1 MNGSGQSRTGC
12 LWRPVRGCPVHPQ
25 SMTENAGMLA
35 NLPTKKQRR
44 KDDASFSLQTRVP
57 KREEVDGILDDAILK
72 PCVERSVFL
81 HAFAQSCLPLSSL
94 PRIKILTRPC
104 MCPGEEDV
112 KESTRP
118 KTSAQRVQSAFPIL
132 SPRVCRW
139 ISPHIPCREY
149 RHSDRWM
156 ARQMHRQ
163 AGRHKMYEKQTHV
176 WKNWHTHTCTLAQR
190 HTPVEASN
198 VRHSQRGSLSR

>member
-1 MNGSGQSRTGC
+1 MDELFSSESDGLPVASCSRVPSVPSSS
-12 LWRPVRGCPVHPQ
+12 RRQ
-25 SMTENAGMLA
+25 KMLA
-35 NLPTKKQRR
+35 CLQTCRQQRR
-44 KDDASFSLQTRVP
+44 KDGASFSCQTRVSE
-57 KREEVDGILDDAILK
+57 REEVDGILDDAILK

-81 HAFAQSCLPLSSL
+81 LAFAQSCLPLSSL

-104 MCPGEEDV
+104 MCPGEEEDV

-118 KTSAQRVQSAFPIL
+118 KTSAQRVQSAFPFL

-156 ARQMHRQ
+156 ARQMHRK
-163 AGRHKMYEKQTHV
+163 AGRQ
-176 WKNWHTHTCTLAQR
+176 A
-190 HTPVEASN
+190 
-198 VRHSQRGSLSR
+198 